1 MDWLALKLV
10 SWLIHAIVVMVSVG
24 AVSKGNPRN
33 TLPRALLV
41 TLMVAVVVTPFA
53 WFWFLI
59 IPGIIAAF
67 LLSLSLSIDDYII
80 TSFVAGDVS
89 TLPRKIFDSAKV
101 QIPPQV
107 HVLATMIMIVAV
119 LILVVGTIVTNRRRQ
134 A

>member
-59 IPGIIAAF
+59 IPGIIA
-67 LLSLSLSIDDYII
+67 LLAWLGMLADY
-80 TSFVAGDVS
+80 
-89 TLPRKIFDSAKV
+89 LLRPY
-101 QIPPQV
+101 
-107 HVLATMIMIVAV
+107 M
-119 LILVVGTIVTNRRRQ
+119 VVPTW